1 MLKIKAFIKKE
12 PVLSI
17 SALAAIISCFFVPP
31 DREYLS
37 YIDFRTIV
45 LLYCLMAAVAG
56 FTRAGLFAHLAHS
69 LCIRSR
75 SSRSLAAVLI
85 ALCFFS
91 SMLITNDVALLTFV
105 PFAVAVLAVAEKE
118 KLILPVVVL
127 QTVAANLGSMLTPP
141 GNPQNIHLFS
151 HYAMSAGEF
160 FSATAPVCA
169 LSGGL
174 IALMCLFLKKESV
187 EVSFG
192 QSPGVD
198 KRGLVFSAALFL
210 ASMLVVFRAMEWYVL
225 LPLFIVACLIF
236 DRGLLLKA
244 DFLLLLTFCCFFIF
258 VGNIGRI
265 ESVRS
270 ALAGLIAGR
279 EILLGALLSQVIS
292 NVPAAVLLSGFT
304 EGGRELLVGVNIGGL
319 GTPVASLASL
329 ISLKIYSA
337 SKGAEPGRFMAL
349 FLAVNFGLLALL
361 LAFALMVIR

>member
-1 MLKIKAFIKKE
+1 MTKIRSFIKKE

-17 SALAAIISCFFVPP
+17 AALAALASCFFVPP
-31 DREYLS
+31 DANYLG

-56 FTRAGLFAHLAHS
+56 FTKAGIFAHMAHS

-75 SSRSLAAVLI
+75 SSRSLAAILV

-105 PFAVAVLAVAEKE
+105 PFGIAVLGVAGKE
-118 KLILPVVVL
+118 KLVLPVVVL

-151 HYAMSAGEF
+151 HYAMGAGEF
-160 FSATAPVCA
+160 FAATAPVCA
-169 LSGGL
+169 ISGAL
-174 IALMCLFLKKESV
+174 IALMCLGLKSERV
-187 EVSFG
+187 EVRFG
-192 QSPGVD
+192 ESPGVE
-198 KRGLVFSAALFL
+198 KRGLILSAVLFL
-210 ASMLVVFRAMEWYVL
+210 LSMLVVFRAMEWYVL
-225 LPLFIVACLIF
+225 LPIFVVLCLVF
-236 DRGLLLKA
+236 DRRLLWKA
-244 DFLLLLTFCCFFIF
+244 DFMLLLTFCCFFVF

-265 ESVRS
+265 EPVKN
-270 ALAGLIAGR
+270 ALAEVIAGR

-304 EGGRELLVGVNIGGL
+304 DGGRELLIGVNIGGL

-329 ISLKIYSA
+329 ISLKLYGRSA
-337 SKGAEPGRFMAL
+337 GADSGKFMAAFL
-349 FLAVNFGLLALL
+349 GVNFALLAVL
-361 LAFALMVIR
+361 LAFALLVLN

>member
-1 MLKIKAFIKKE
+1 MSKIKSFFRRE
-12 PVLSI
+12 PVLCI
-17 SALAAIISCFFVPP
+17 AALGAIVSCFFVLP
-31 DREYLS
+31 DKEYLG
-37 YIDFRTIV
+37 YIDLRTIV

-56 FTRAGLFAHLAHS
+56 FTRAGVFANLAHS
-69 LCIRSR
+69 LCVRTR
-75 SSRSLAAVLI
+75 SSRGLALVLV

-105 PFAVAVLAVAEKE
+105 PFAVAVLGVAEKP

-151 HYAMSAGEF
+151 HYGMSASEF

-169 LSGGL
+169 LSGVL
-174 IALMCLFLKKESV
+174 IALLCLGVKSEEISV
-187 EVSFG
+187 HFG
-192 QSPGVD
+192 ESPGVD
-198 KRGLVFSAALFL
+198 RRSLGLSAALFVL
-210 ASMLVVFRAMEWYVL
+210 SMLVVFRAMEWYVL
-225 LPLFIVACLIF
+225 LPVFIVICLVF
-236 DRGLLLKA
+236 DRRLLLKA

-265 ESVRS
+265 EPVQK
-270 ALAGLIAGR
+270 ALEGLIAGR

-304 EGGRELLVGVNIGGL
+304 EGGRELLIGVNIGGL

-329 ISLKIYSA
+329 ISLKLYSA
-337 SKGAEPGRFMAL
+337 SAGADTGRFMKA
-349 FLAVNFGLLALL
+349 FLVVNFALLVLL
-361 LAFALMVIR
+361 LAFALIFLN